1 MVLKL
6 LQHGYHVLAH
16 SSDSHRSKK
25 LQAKCQGHL
34 EVENQL
40 QVTTSL
46 LPGLHVRQWVVGK
59 SDKKVLNYVPQG
71 SKVVVFSVPNPFES
85 GRDDLMVV
93 PGGLLHMDLSKLSKP
108 RQFANLLRN
117 HDSLVEKKE
126 VYARVIPPLPV
137 VETTRIMT
145 IFYWGSLL
153 TFISTVAAKGDPST

>member
-34 EVENQL
+34 EGENQL

-71 SKVVVFSVPNPFES
+71 SKVVAFSVPNPFES

-117 HDSLVEKKE
+117 HDSLVK
-126 VYARVIPPLPV
+126 ARSLFQGDPPLSNSDHHDYELNYDNLFV
-137 VETTRIMT
+137 
-145 IFYWGSLL
+145 
-153 TFISTVAAKGDPST
+153 GDP

>member
-6 LQHGYHVLAH
+6 LQYGYHVLAH

-117 HDSLVEKKE
+117 HDSLVEKRSLSQGDSPSSSSRDHQD
-126 VYARVIPPLPV
+126 YDNFLLGIP
-137 VETTRIMT
+137 INFH
-145 IFYWGSLL
+145 FYCCCEG
-153 TFISTVAAKGDPST
+153 